1 MLLWVYM
8 SAGIRNWEGGVHTV
22 VRHNFVL
29 DMRQD
34 ERDKQDGLAYNDD
47 DGDRNDTVLKFG
59 TFS

>member
-1 MLLWVYM
+1 M
-8 SAGIRNWEGGVHTV
+8 HTV

-29 DMRQD
+29 DRRQD
-34 ERDKQDGLAYNDD
+34 ERDKQDRLAYNDD